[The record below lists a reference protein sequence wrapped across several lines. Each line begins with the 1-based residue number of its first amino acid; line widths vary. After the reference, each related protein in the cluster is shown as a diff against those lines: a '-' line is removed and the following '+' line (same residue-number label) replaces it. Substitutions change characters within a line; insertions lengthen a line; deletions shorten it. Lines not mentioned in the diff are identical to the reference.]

1 MVDIGGAR
9 REEGAGESGHAVR
22 IKVSGRAGI
31 VCLGRILGVHAADT
45 AQRKDSCKRCA
56 RKKTDG
62 KSLPH

>member
-1 MVDIGGAR
+1 MIDIGRAR
-9 REEGAGESGHAVR
+9 GKEGSGEAGNAIG
-22 IKVSGRAGI
+22 IKVSGRTGI